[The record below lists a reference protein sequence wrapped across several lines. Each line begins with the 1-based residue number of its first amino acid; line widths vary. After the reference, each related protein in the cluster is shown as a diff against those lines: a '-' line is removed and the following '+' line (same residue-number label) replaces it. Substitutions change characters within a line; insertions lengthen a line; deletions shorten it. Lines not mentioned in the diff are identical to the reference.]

1 MKSQSPSNAAEMRKR
16 NVVIGN
22 VEDALDR
29 KLKVEKAL
37 VGICL
42 RYLGVNL
49 AKVVK
54 CILEGDLPIV
64 DGQELHFQ
72 LAQNLGIALED
83 YDDEVARKSEV
94 ADLLKK
100 WNARTRKKA
109 LLQKPVRIPKR

>member
-1 MKSQSPSNAAEMRKR
+1 MNEMKKR
-16 NVVIGN
+16 NLVLRN

-64 DGQELHFQ
+64 ESQELHFQ

-83 YDDEVARKSEV
+83 YDEEAARKKDVS
-94 ADLLKK
+94 DLLKK
-100 WNARTRKKA
+100 WNASARKRA
-109 LLQKPVRIPKR
+109 LLQKPVRIPKRY